1 MFQARDAEAIIII
14 LIKRERLHFHSY
26 HSADFYSR
34 CLILPVLS
42 DGLVEGER
50 EASSA
55 AGGEARRFPCCCGR
69 SRIHGARTGCVR
81 KACTWF
87 SSPPGQLAEEATD
100 LKQEWSLI
108 VC

>member
-26 HSADFYSR
+26 HSADFHSR
-34 CLILPVLS
+34 CVILTVLS

-55 AGGEARRFPCCCGR
+55 AGREARR
-69 SRIHGARTGCVR
+69 SLDVVAARGYTERVT
-81 KACTWF
+81 A
-87 SSPPGQLAEEATD
+87 
-100 LKQEWSLI
+100 
-108 VC
+108 V